1 MKILIV
7 ELNSGFEQ
15 DMVIVYGWPWIVVLE
30 GAFLELPR
38 DMNSEMFRIL
48 KWKVVQSVFIIKRRP
63 FTKYPMD
70 WIGEVSIARGPTCE
84 GQDSDYDEAHFELL

>member
-1 MKILIV
+1 MESCTKR
-7 ELNSGFEQ
+7 
-15 DMVIVYGWPWIVVLE
+15 VY
-30 GAFLELPR
+30 
-38 DMNSEMFRIL
+38 N
-48 KWKVVQSVFIIKRRP
+48 KRRP